1 MKQKIVD
8 LINVIFGFRKF
19 LAWLALFLV
28 AIVFRLKGDIDGGQ
42 FVDLMKS
49 TFMGFVAGNG
59 VEHIMT
65 TVKEYINAKGQV
77 TSVVPAAA
85 PSDDALVSADDAPAK
100 APGS

>member
-1 MKQKIVD
+1 MKQKLVD

-19 LAWLALFLV
+19 LAWVALFLV
-28 AIVFRLKGDIDGGQ
+28 AIIFRLKAYIDGGQ

-65 TVKEYINAKGQV
+65 TVKEYINAKGQPV
-77 TSVVPAAA
+77 GP
-85 PSDDALVSADDAPAK
+85 APASGDDLITADEETPK
-100 APGS
+100 AGS

>member
-1 MKQKIVD
+1 MKQKLVD

-28 AIVFRLKGDIDGGQ
+28 AVAFRLKGYVDGGQ

-77 TSVVPAAA
+77 TTVAA
-85 PSDDALVSADDAPAK
+85 PAPSGDDLVTADDSK
-100 APGS
+100 GS